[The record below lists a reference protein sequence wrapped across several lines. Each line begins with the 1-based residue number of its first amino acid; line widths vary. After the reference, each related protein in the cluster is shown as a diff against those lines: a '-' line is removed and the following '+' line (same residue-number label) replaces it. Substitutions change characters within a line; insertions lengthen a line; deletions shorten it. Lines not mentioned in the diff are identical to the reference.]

1 MWSVMRSTE
10 VNRRIV
16 WTTTTL
22 WGSIPLTTIGMRP
35 FQRFKFKRSFRSKS
49 SNPQLDC
56 FRNRISMTLA
66 SHSSNSCFLKTNL
79 LWSSQFLQFLQKNHL
94 PSKNSQ
100 YHQNQQCLRSSSN
113 RKTIEP
119 VSSAGRSFQR
129 EPS

>member
-1 MWSVMRSTE
+1 MR
-10 VNRRIV
+10 
-16 WTTTTL
+16 L
-22 WGSIPLTTIGMRP
+22 

-49 SNPQLDC
+49 SNHQLDC
-56 FRNRISMTLA
+56 FRNRILTTLV
-66 SHSSNSCFLKTNL
+66 SHSSNSCLLKTNL
-79 LWSSQFLQFLQKNHL
+79 FWSSKFLQFLLKNHL

-100 YHQNQQCLRSSSN
+100 YHQNQQCLRSSSI